1 MIVFCFYFKL
11 IEPEWADRSLVSSE
25 VKISTRLENSE
36 FISLLRSAGFLY
48 PDHEHVYWRI
58 GATMTLNELDYF
70 RDKSKSQ
77 SAISY
82 ENGAN
87 ILIHGVKIVL
97 SLTVIRSV
105 LRKKS
110 VQPVFILITQGK

>member
-82 ENGAN
+82 ENGPN
-87 ILIHGVKIVL
+87 ILIHGVKNRFISYSYKV
-97 SLTVIRSV
+97 SAPKKIGAASV
-105 LRKKS
+105 Y
-110 VQPVFILITQGK
+110 THNTG